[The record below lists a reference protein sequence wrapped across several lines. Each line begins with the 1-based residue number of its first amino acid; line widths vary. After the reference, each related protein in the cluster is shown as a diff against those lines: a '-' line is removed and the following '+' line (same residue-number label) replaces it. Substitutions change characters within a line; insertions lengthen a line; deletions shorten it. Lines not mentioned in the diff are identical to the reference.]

1 MKRREFFKIS
11 LAASAALFADLQ
23 ADQTTKPRDNQK
35 ISKIIFPEKG
45 AMIVHSDRPPLLE
58 APRSVFTTAITPN
71 EDFFV
76 RWHMPIIPTV
86 TNLDTFY
93 IHIHGEVNKRLYLTV
108 DMLKNDFKSVE
119 ISAAMQCG
127 GNSRSAYHPATSG
140 IQWGSGAM
148 ACAKFKGVRLKDVLK
163 KAGLKED
170 AKWISLNGND
180 RAVMTKIEN
189 FKRELEID
197 KISDDTIIAYE
208 MNGKE
213 LPFLNGYPVRLIIPG
228 FYADSWVKMLS
239 DIYVT
244 KEYKKYYFM
253 DIAYRVP
260 DNECEC
266 ETPQHLAAKTKPL
279 ESMNVKS
286 FIGYPNNGVKIK
298 RNSNLRIKGVAFDE
312 GSGIKEVLISLDSGK
327 TWENAT
333 LDHELSP
340 YAFRVFTYN
349 VKPMHRGKM
358 TVMAKAINNKG
369 ETQPFAK
376 DIKWNHGGYKYNGI
390 DSVTVTVI

>member
-1 MKRREFFKIS
+1 
-11 LAASAALFADLQ
+11 
-23 ADQTTKPRDNQK
+23 
-35 ISKIIFPEKG
+35 
-45 AMIVHSDRPPLLE
+45 
-58 APRSVFTTAITPN
+58 
-71 EDFFV
+71 
-76 RWHMPIIPTV
+76 
-86 TNLDTFY
+86 
-93 IHIHGEVNKRLYLTV
+93 
-108 DMLKNDFKSVE
+108 
-119 ISAAMQCG
+119 
-127 GNSRSAYHPATSG
+127 
-140 IQWGSGAM
+140 
-148 ACAKFKGVRLKDVLK
+148 
-163 KAGLKED
+163 
-170 AKWISLNGND
+170 
-180 RAVMTKIEN
+180 
-189 FKRELEID
+189 
-197 KISDDTIIAYE
+197 
-208 MNGKE
+208 
-213 LPFLNGYPVRLIIPG
+213 
-228 FYADSWVKMLS
+228 
-239 DIYVT
+239 
-244 KEYKKYYFM
+244 M